1 MKPSLQRCT
10 RGEEERSL
18 HVESGRHRRHA
29 MPFFPGGT
37 ARGREGILDACR
49 TRARSDV
56 CEGLSQ
62 HADGLS
68 GRGHE
73 ELRCISM
80 HHCPSRL
87 WSCEMDS
94 ILGILS
100 PCMQRPAVRQGA
112 GIPGVD
118 TSKPG
123 KTVVCRIP
131 TIMACYALVRE
142 ARMSRKQ

>member
-1 MKPSLQRCT
+1 MSNPDAIEGMPCPSF
-10 RGEEERSL
+10 RGR
-18 HVESGRHRRHA
+18 
-29 MPFFPGGT
+29 T
-37 ARGREGILDACR
+37 ARGKEGILDACR
-49 TRARSDV
+49 KRARSDV

-73 ELRCISM
+73 ELHCISM

-87 WSCEMDS
+87 WSGDMDS
-94 ILGILS
+94 ILGFLS

-112 GIPGVD
+112 GILGVD

-123 KTVVCRIP
+123 KTVVYRIP